1 MNLYETDKDVLK
13 SFITNEKIDGVFTE
27 KYLIL
32 QNFADDCRFS
42 SDIQPELMEYL
53 LPFYLR
59 IIEEAIMHQNKMAED
74 IYSQFNSM
82 IFFNQQNFKNSVGEK
97 YPYVME
103 YYVEQTVKRMEMGNK
118 TILGDISLFNTTIAF
133 DRNNIVKLFDKIYG
147 GSLAIKYSFF
157 KYISVLLFKE
167 SDNLLAIN
175 EERPFWTSEIW
186 DFDAQF
192 SDAFFW
198 NQDIVQYYERHVT
211 RQEIEEVF
219 KDITPILYNSLGK
232 ELMNLFSSEMEKS
245 FATGTFEKRKKE
257 YLQKINCRSEKY
269 KYNVSRL
276 TENIL
281 LNVFLV

>member
-42 SDIQPELMEYL
+42 SDIQPEL
-53 LPFYLR
+53 
-59 IIEEAIMHQNKMAED
+59 
-74 IYSQFNSM
+74 
-82 IFFNQQNFKNSVGEK
+82 
-97 YPYVME
+97 ME

-198 NQDIVQYYERHVT
+198 NQEIVQYYERHVT

-269 KYNVSRL
+269 KYW
-276 TENIL
+276 TEC
-281 LNVFLV
+281 F

>member
-1 MNLYETDKDVLK
+1 MSIKVKKPEVKMNLYETDKDVLK

-198 NQDIVQYYERHVT
+198 NQEIVQYYERHVT

-257 YLQKINCRSEKY
+257 LPVYFKE
-269 KYNVSRL
+269 
-276 TENIL
+276 
-281 LNVFLV
+281 

>member
-1 MNLYETDKDVLK
+1 MSIKVKKPEVKMNLYETDKDVLK

-118 TILGDISLFNTTIAF
+118 TILGEYSGSTIGTVLKRKILPLCRTFHRKQHRFFYSDLFCKSLIN
-133 DRNNIVKLFDKIYG
+133 KILQR
-147 GSLAIKYSFF
+147 SWMF
-157 KYISVLLFKE
+157 
-167 SDNLLAIN
+167 
-175 EERPFWTSEIW
+175 
-186 DFDAQF
+186 
-192 SDAFFW
+192 
-198 NQDIVQYYERHVT
+198 
-211 RQEIEEVF
+211 
-219 KDITPILYNSLGK
+219 PILQRY
-232 ELMNLFSSEMEKS
+232 
-245 FATGTFEKRKKE
+245 
-257 YLQKINCRSEKY
+257 
-269 KYNVSRL
+269 
-276 TENIL
+276 
-281 LNVFLV
+281 

>member
-1 MNLYETDKDVLK
+1 M
-13 SFITNEKIDGVFTE
+13 
-27 KYLIL
+27 
-32 QNFADDCRFS
+32 
-42 SDIQPELMEYL
+42 
-53 LPFYLR
+53 
-59 IIEEAIMHQNKMAED
+59 
-74 IYSQFNSM
+74 
-82 IFFNQQNFKNSVGEK
+82 
-97 YPYVME
+97 
-103 YYVEQTVKRMEMGNK
+103 
-118 TILGDISLFNTTIAF
+118 FNTTIAF

-269 KYNVSRL
+269 KYW
-276 TENIL
+276 TEC
-281 LNVFLV
+281 F